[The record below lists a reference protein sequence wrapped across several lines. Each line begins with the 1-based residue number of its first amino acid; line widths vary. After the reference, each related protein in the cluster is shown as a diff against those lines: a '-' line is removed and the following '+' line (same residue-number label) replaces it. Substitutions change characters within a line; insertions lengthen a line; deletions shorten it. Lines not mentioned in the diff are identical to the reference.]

1 MIVLTEENFLKH
13 AMNHY
18 DKASVVSI
26 EEFENDLSRFKY
38 LKKLFNRYH
47 TNNDLNDRLILNHI
61 IILYNVFG
69 DMATNMLLYKIPKQ
83 QWPALLSFIVY
94 LDRLPDYVVEYNLRA
109 EEVTLDLNIINR
121 LKLI

>member
-1 MIVLTEENFLKH
+1 MIKLTEENFLLH

-38 LKKLFNRYH
+38 LKKLFNRYYI
-47 TNNDLNDRLILNHI
+47 NKDLNDRLILNHI

-69 DMATNMLLYKIPKQ
+69 DMATNMLLYKIPKH
-83 QWPALLSFIVY
+83 QWPSLLAFIVY
-94 LDRLPDYVVEYNLRA
+94 LNRLPEYILEYNLQSSDI
-109 EEVTLDLNIINR
+109 TLDESVVKR
-121 LKLI
+121 LREL